1 MDKGVSRK
9 LITRKASLQGVLLKL
24 QCNIYE
30 LLNHAS
36 VLLHDPAYRSL
47 ESPSENPLT
56 YQSLSDAEQILI
68 AVGKLLQ
75 YWEEEMQRTLGKAR
89 LIGRGEQSTRL

>member
-9 LITRKASLQGVLLKL
+9 LAPRTPSLQRVLLKL
-24 QCNIYE
+24 QYNILQ

-36 VLLHDPAYRSL
+36 ALLHDPEYRSF

-56 YQSLSDAEQILI
+56 YQSLSDVEQILL
-68 AVGKLLQ
+68 AVGNHLQ

-89 LIGRGEQSTRL
+89 LIGREESSPCL